1 MGLIKG
7 YPDGSDITILN
18 TAYHYPQK
26 QENGKYSNDNIVLV
40 FRDNS
45 TGKKNHIV
53 IENPDYE
60 FYMANDDVYIDHH
73 LQTIEK
79 EKVHKVVTPYADL
92 EKTIAK
98 LTGNE
103 EFYYNNIKVG
113 NRNANRELHYLK
125 NVFASKFNIEDH
137 YRFRFSQS
145 YTNNIFNIS
154 KAYFDIEVDS
164 IDMVGDFPEPGE
176 CPINAISF
184 INDNDHSI
192 NIFLLRNK
200 NNPLIDQFEKEV
212 ASGTIYNELQNF
224 IISSVT
230 PNLAQKYDMLDFK
243 INFHFYNEDEE
254 IRLIQDF
261 FLLVNFRQPDFLIA
275 WNMAFDIPYI
285 FERIVN
291 LGYDPRDIM
300 CHRDFENKF
309 KIAHYYID
317 KRAAE
322 FAERGDFY
330 DISSYTVYL
339 DQLIHFASRRKGQKA
354 FDSYKLDDIGYSVA
368 RIHKLD
374 YSHITTNITKLP
386 YLDYKTFVFY
396 NVMDTIVQKGIE
408 EKVKDLNYI
417 FGKCIVNDTRYSKCH
432 RQTVYLSNRANA
444 EWRKDGLII
453 GNGSGTKEKVS
464 FPGALVGDP
473 LHNSEYAK
481 FKQDNQVMNIADN
494 LCDFDY
500 KALYPSTAIQ
510 NNMGPNTQVGKILIE
525 NPVYDKENPFKNP
538 FYDRGGQFLEDYTS
552 GDVLE
557 FTHRWLGFANY
568 KELLDDIIEYF
579 TVMSNTINPLYV
591 NGLYK
596 GISYSNELTKG
607 VYYQDDLIRGIHYC
621 PDQLPF
627 EQYFD
632 KRRLGIL

>member
-18 TAYHYPQK
+18 TAYHYPRK
-26 QENGKYSNDNIVLV
+26 LEDGKYSKDNLVLV
-40 FRDNS
+40 FRDNN
-45 TGKKNHIV
+45 TGVKDHVV
-53 IENPDYE
+53 IEKPDYE
-60 FYMANDDVYIDHH
+60 FYMANDDVLIEHH

-79 EKVHKVVTPYADL
+79 SKVHKVVTPYCNL
-92 EKTIAK
+92 EKTIAE
-98 LTGNE
+98 LTDNE

-113 NRNANRELHYLK
+113 NRNANRELHHLK
-125 NVFASKFNIEDH
+125 NVFASKFNVEDH
-137 YRFRFSQS
+137 YRFRFSQC
-145 YTNNIFNIS
+145 YTNNIFSIS

-164 IDMVGDFPEPGE
+164 IDMSGDFPEMGE

-192 NIFLLRNK
+192 NIFLLRNDK
-200 NNPLIDQFEKEV
+200 NPLIEKFEKEV
-212 ASGTIYNELQNF
+212 ASGTIYEELQNF
-224 IISSVT
+224 IIESVSMD
-230 PNLAQKYDMLDFK
+230 LAEKYGMLNFK
-243 INFHFYNEDEE
+243 INFHFYDEE

-261 FLLVNFRQPDFLIA
+261 FLLVNIKEPDFLIA

-285 FERIVN
+285 YERLCN
-291 LGYDPRDIM
+291 LGYDPKDIM
-300 CHRDFENKF
+300 CHRDFEDEYKV
-309 KIAHYYID
+309 ASYYID
-317 KRAAE
+317 TRAAE

-354 FDSYKLDDIGYSVA
+354 FDSYKLDDIGYSIA

-374 YSHITTNITKLP
+374 YSHITTNIAKLP

-417 FGKCIVNDTRYSKCH
+417 FGKCIVNNTRYPKCH
-432 RQTVYLSNRANA
+432 RQTVYLANRANA
-444 EWRKDGLII
+444 EWYKDGLII
-453 GNGSGTKEKVS
+453 GNGSGAKEKVS
-464 FPGALVGDP
+464 YPGALVGDP
-473 LHNSEYAK
+473 LHNSDYAK
-481 FKQDNQVMNIADN
+481 YRQDNQIMNIADN

-510 NNMGPNTQVGKILIE
+510 NNMGPNTQVGKILIDTK
-525 NPVYDKENPFKNP
+525 VYDKENPFNNP
-538 FYDRGGQFLEDYTS
+538 FYDRGGQFLEDFTS

-568 KELLDDIIEYF
+568 RELLDDIIEYF
-579 TVMSNTINPLYV
+579 TSVSNSINPLYI
-591 NGLYK
+591 NGLH
-596 GISYSNELTKG
+596 KG
-607 VYYQDDLIRGIHYC
+607 VNYSDNLVPGIYYQEELVRGIFYC

-627 EQYFD
+627 DQYFD
-632 KRRLGIL
+632 KRRLL